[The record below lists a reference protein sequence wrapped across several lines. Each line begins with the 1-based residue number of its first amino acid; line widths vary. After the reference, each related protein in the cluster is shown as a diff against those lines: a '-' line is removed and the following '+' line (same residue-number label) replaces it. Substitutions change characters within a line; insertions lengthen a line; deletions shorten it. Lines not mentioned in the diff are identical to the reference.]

1 MTDFRPNR
9 NLLLAGLSLTVAAL
23 LVGCATAPHDPGTEG
38 SGVRTG
44 LADLRQVATV
54 DERFQSY
61 NVEMVE
67 VTGGRFWAPY
77 GGPPGELYRQ
87 RPPEELDDRRLR
99 ALARHLGPAYMRV
112 SGTWAN
118 STYLEAEGER
128 LATPP
133 PGYEQVLTREQWRG
147 VVDFA
152 KAVDAKIG
160 ISYAVSEGPRGPGG
174 VWQAEQAQ
182 RILDL
187 TRQSG
192 GDLAFSEFINEPNA
206 ASLGRLPKGY
216 TVADYTRD
224 FAIFRQWAR
233 RHAPNMLIV
242 GPGGVG
248 ESELGNVPVADLAH
262 ILLTEE
268 LMKANP
274 NTVDVVSYH
283 FYGGVSQRCANRSG
297 RGRGPRVADQ
307 AEALTPAWLDLTL
320 RGWNYYAGLRDQYD
334 PGDPIWVTETAQ
346 AACGG
351 SPWAASFLDTFRYVN
366 QLGLLA
372 QKNVKVVF
380 HNTLGASDYSLIEE
394 GTREPRPNY
403 WAAVLWRR
411 LMGTTVLSAPVS
423 PSPEVRIYA
432 HCLPDRKGGVGLAAI
447 NLGDA
452 PQVIPVTGRAE
463 AWVMEASPL
472 DSKTVTVNGRQPR
485 LENNGALSGLG
496 GVPVSARASVP
507 GKSITFI
514 AARAAGN
521 AACTNQKLG

>member
-1 MTDFRPNR
+1 VE
-9 NLLLAGLSLTVAAL
+9 NLRSGHSGLSATLSIIAAAL
-23 LVGCATAPHDPGTEG
+23 MGGCSTVHQRSATLQSELHQPL
-38 SGVRTG
+38 G
-44 LADLRQVATV
+44 LAALPEVATV

-87 RPPEELDDRRLR
+87 RPPEDLGDRRLR
-99 ALARHLGPAYMRV
+99 ALARHLGPSYMRV

-128 LATPP
+128 LTAPP
-133 PGYEQVLTREQWRG
+133 EGYEQVLTREQWRG

-152 KAVDAKIG
+152 KAVNAEIG

-174 VWQAEQAQ
+174 VWQTEQAQ

-187 TRQSG
+187 TREAG
-192 GDLAFSEFINEPNA
+192 GDLAFAEYINEPNA
-206 ASLGRLPKGY
+206 ASLGRLPRGY
-216 TVADYTRD
+216 AVADYTRD
-224 FAIFRQWAR
+224 FAIFREWAR
-233 RHAPNMLIV
+233 RNAPDMLIV

-248 ESELGNVPVADLAH
+248 EAELDKIPVADLRGM
-262 ILLTEE
+262 LLTHE

-283 FYGGVSQRCANRSG
+283 FYGGVSQRCANRGGHS
-297 RGRGPRVADQ
+297 RGPRVADRT
-307 AEALTPAWLDLTL
+307 EALTPEWLDLTL
-320 RGWNYYAGLRDQYD
+320 QSWTYYTGLRDKHE
-334 PGDPIWVTETAQ
+334 PGDPIWITETAQ

-351 SPWAASFLDTFRYVN
+351 SPWAASFVDSFRYVN

-372 QKNVKVVF
+372 QRGVQVVF

-411 LMGTTVLSAPVS
+411 IMGTTVLGSPAA
-423 PSPEVRIYA
+423 PSPDLRLYA
-432 HCLPDRKGGVGLAAI
+432 HCLPNGGGGVGLAAI

-452 PQVIPVTGRAE
+452 AQVIPVGDSAQ
-463 AWVMEASPL
+463 AWVLQSPSL
-472 DSKTVTVNGRQPR
+472 DGKTLTVNGTEPR
-485 LENNGALSGLG
+485 LAPDGMLAGLEGA
-496 GVPVSARASVP
+496 PVSAPLSIPGNSIAFVAVP
-507 GKSITFI
+507 H
-514 AARAAGN
+514 ARN
-521 AACTNQKLG
+521 PACQ